1 MSRKCTAARS
11 YTIGHTFM
19 FMPFHMV
26 IDNRFVIRF
35 SYTAEADLQQ
45 TDKCDV
51 MSMVIYRGN
60 GGFYDGK

>member
-1 MSRKCTAARS
+1 
-11 YTIGHTFM
+11 M
-19 FMPFHMV
+19 FM
-26 IDNRFVIRF
+26 DNRFVIRF
-35 SYTAEADLQQ
+35 SYSAEHGLQQ